1 MFYLLNPCQSKA
13 EFSKQGLVFICTV
26 GIFKTDNQ
34 YKLYLAYVGIIL
46 RAFGEMLHDVFWYV
60 IWRFENVS
68 FSKFQYR
75 IWKVTVDNSKSNG
88 KFY

>member
-13 EFSKQGLVFICTV
+13 KFSKQGLVFICTV
-26 GIFKTDNQ
+26 RILKTDNQ

-46 RAFGEMLHDVFWYV
+46 RAFDEMLHDVFWNV

-68 FSKFQYR
+68 FWKFRYL
-75 IWKVTVDNSKSNG
+75 KSNG
-88 KFY
+88 K